1 MAGVVDKSFVLKT
14 SSGNRWHFFLSPEQS
29 IVYSQS
35 DPQSKIG
42 TTAQNVL
49 LDSQPVKD
57 LAVTIDSSDNIHVLA
72 YTVTNQ
78 LVYYW
83 WNGLKW
89 QRQTVEYIRSPA
101 QNISYFTIMAYR
113 DTIHILYYIKG
124 SLRRGTEFLIH
135 YRGNGNKWTRQRTWT
150 FASDSLTTIENAF
163 VDNLGNVHLLFSQQ
177 SNNQPSL
184 LYSCFSPSFSSWT
197 TPVTIY
203 KPDRAC
209 SECYLYTDPR
219 QRIYIIWKEKE
230 GASHIIRYLSLR
242 SALQPESDTQEA
254 KVIYTG
260 QDEPVLPTLL
270 LLDQLYCL
278 WEMKGD
284 IYCTT
289 SQDGGNTWSI
299 PRAIPHAPSDIVTFF
314 YYTSFDRPDLPPT
327 LRLWGI
333 NYKEVLDL
341 SLSGS
346 HATLNAAIAQK
357 KQDQQLPYSKLEKR
371 IAAIERQLE
380 NITSSIYAFQEQLL
394 QNSKAMYFLEAMI
407 KKLNF
412 QVEQLRTN
420 SKQSLTNIDTLHKE
434 KRPVPT
440 KQAYQTSSTPSSS
453 MDDNATRSTSP
464 SSPPIRPDSNELPSS
479 EGKQE
484 DKQGITQPGVS
495 AQLPQKTGN
504 SSQGTDNAQ
513 TPATTQPKD
522 TPHRITLGNVDII
535 INPQDEE
542 D

>member
-1 MAGVVDKSFVLKT
+1 MLMSVDKSFVLKT
-14 SSGNRWHFFLSPEQS
+14 SSGNRWHFFLSPEQN

-35 DPQSKIG
+35 DSQSEIG
-42 TTAQNVL
+42 TTTQNVL

-57 LAVTIDSSDNIHVLA
+57 LAATIDSSDNIHVLA
-72 YTVTNQ
+72 CTVTNH
-78 LVYYW
+78 LVYYR

-101 QNISYFTIMAYR
+101 QNISYFTIMAYQ
-113 DTIHILYYIKG
+113 DIIHILYYIKG

-163 VDNLGNVHLLFSQQ
+163 IDNLGNVHLLFSQQ

-184 LYSCFSPSFSSWT
+184 LYSCFSPSFSSWAN
-197 TPVTIY
+197 PITIY
-203 KPDRAC
+203 KPGREYA
-209 SECYLYTDPR
+209 ECYLYADPR
-219 QRIYIIWKEKE
+219 QGIHIIWKEKE
-230 GASHIIRYLSLR
+230 GTNHIIRYLSVR
-242 SALQPESDTQEA
+242 SILQPESDAQESR
-254 KVIYTG
+254 VIYMG
-260 QDEPVLPTLL
+260 QDEPVHPTLL
-270 LLDQLYCL
+270 LSNQLYCL

-284 IYCTT
+284 IYCTA

-299 PRAIPHAPSDIVTFF
+299 PRAIPHAPPDRVTFF

-341 SLSGS
+341 SAPQ
-346 HATLNAAIAQK
+346 ATPNTTIAQK
-357 KQDQQLPYSKLEKR
+357 KEDQQLAYSKLEKR
-371 IAAIERQLE
+371 IAAIEHQLE

-394 QNSKAMYFLEAMI
+394 QNGKAMYFLEAMI

-420 SKQSLTNIDTLHKE
+420 SKQPFPYTDMPQKE
-434 KRPVPT
+434 KRPVPN
-440 KQAYQTSSTPSSS
+440 KEQAYLTSSTPPSS

-464 SSPPIRPDSNELPSS
+464 SSPPIRPDSNVLPSS
-479 EGKQE
+479 EGKQPAA
-484 DKQGITQPGVS
+484 QSNATAQP
-495 AQLPQKTGN
+495 PQEAEN
-504 SSQGTDNAQ
+504 SSQGTDSVQ
-513 TPATTQPKD
+513 TPTAVQPKD
-522 TPHRITLGNVDII
+522 APNRITLGNVDII